1 MTPNEAKS
9 LLDGDAVLYQGR
21 NATFLCLN
29 ESGRGAYIDTGRADK
44 HYMMCVTVGD
54 IEKVSA

>member
-1 MTPNEAKS
+1 MTPKEARS

-21 NATFLCLN
+21 SATFICLN
-29 ESGRGAYIDTGRADK
+29 DGGRGAYIDTGRADK

>member
-21 NATFLCLN
+21 NATFLCLT
-29 ESGRGAYIDTGRADK
+29 R
-44 HYMMCVTVGD
+44 VGVVPTSTQD
-54 IEKVSA
+54 EPTSTI